1 MNEDQQD
8 IDFRNDI
15 YTVLIEMELGPLIDH
30 SIDTDCFLI
39 DVERKDELIDDLE
52 TPRYKYVSR
61 FGIWVKF
68 AGDDMYKLMSL
79 WKFQKM
85 FMKDMEWMVDDKT
98 MQSRIEQIK
107 TEKEEELLDFSFVYF
122 HTLMVFKDR
131 VGEDD
136 FWFSSIKCL
145 TSEDGIYQVEFYQDD
160 EDPIFTLLEKPKE
173 EEEEEQQ

>member
-1 MNEDQQD
+1 
-8 IDFRNDI
+8 
-15 YTVLIEMELGPLIDH
+15 
-30 SIDTDCFLI
+30 
-39 DVERKDELIDDLE
+39 
-52 TPRYKYVSR
+52 
-61 FGIWVKF
+61 
-68 AGDDMYKLMSL
+68 MSL

-107 TEKEEELLDFSFVYF
+107 TEKEEELLDFSFVYY

-131 VGEDD
+131 VDDDD